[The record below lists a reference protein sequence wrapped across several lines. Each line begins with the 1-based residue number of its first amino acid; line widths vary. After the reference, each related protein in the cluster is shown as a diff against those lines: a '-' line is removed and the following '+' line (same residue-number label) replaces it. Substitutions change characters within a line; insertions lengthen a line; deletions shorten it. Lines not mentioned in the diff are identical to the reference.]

1 MTSHAGRRPLTYDI
15 DIHTLYS
22 MRNEGMTNRQIA
34 EKLDCSYQT
43 VLNHIGPMPKEMQE
57 KAIVEK
63 QKRHRAPKVEK
74 EETQKTELEPVA
86 KLKQPK
92 SEVEPDNSVIER
104 LTAHDSYVLQFECT
118 KVTANGKLCK
128 YTIDTKAK
136 TVTAHD
142 GILAGTMSR
151 EELATVIFELKECMN
166 KLTSC

>member
-1 MTSHAGRRPLTYDI
+1 MSSYAGRRPLTYDI

-34 EKLDCSYQT
+34 EKLNCSYQT
-43 VLNHIGPMPKEMQE
+43 VLNHIGPMPKKLQE
-57 KAIVEK
+57 KALEVK
-63 QKRHRAPKVEK
+63 QKKHRAPKMEK
-74 EETQKTELEPVA
+74 EETQQPELQMVESLEQIEAVAEPN
-86 KLKQPK
+86 
-92 SEVEPDNSVIER
+92 NSLIER
-104 LTAHDSYVLQFECT
+104 LTAHDSFVLQFECT
-118 KVTANGKLCK
+118 KVTAKGKLCQ

-142 GILAGTMSR
+142 GILAGTMTR